1 MVAREE
7 NDGSG
12 WRGIPTEQPRG
23 LGWRYSGGGLKAVE
37 TLGADGVGGAKFVAG
52 ALSFLALCFP
62 FTAAVPQSPNIPE
75 LILGSWD
82 WLTF

>member
-1 MVAREE
+1 M
-7 NDGSG
+7 
-12 WRGIPTEQPRG
+12 
-23 LGWRYSGGGLKAVE
+23 
-37 TLGADGVGGAKFVAG
+37 AG

-82 WLTF
+82 WLVLSDPGPRLSPPPSIIIPASGSHNPP